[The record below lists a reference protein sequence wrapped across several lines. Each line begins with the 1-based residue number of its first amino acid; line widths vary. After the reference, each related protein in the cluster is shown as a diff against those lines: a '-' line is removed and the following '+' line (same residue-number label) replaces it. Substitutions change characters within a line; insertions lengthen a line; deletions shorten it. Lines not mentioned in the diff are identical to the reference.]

1 MRPDRVGPYRI
12 SDTLGSGGMGT
23 VYQAW
28 DERLERWVAIKSL
41 HPAAELSSDR
51 RERLIREARAV
62 ASLSHPAVTAV
73 HDILDEDGEIYVVME
88 YVEGSSLTRL
98 LLDAPLPPADV
109 LRIGRQI
116 ALGLQAAHDAGVVH
130 RDLKAENVLITR
142 RGQVKILD
150 FGLAKRF
157 DDPERDRPLT
167 DDGVVMGT
175 SRSMSPEQA
184 RGRELDPRSDL
195 FALGSLLY
203 EMLTGRHPF
212 QAATPLETMDRVVHH
227 RPTPIDRLRPAVP
240 PGLARLVSRL
250 LEKDRERRPGTAL
263 EVVAAM
269 DALGHLDATATWEE
283 TPAAIPAQRHSSAVD
298 RRVQRRRWGM
308 RAAAAL
314 AVLAVVAGLVAL
326 GLREPPSVVI
336 AVTRP
341 DVEGVASSE
350 SPLGSMLRTSAVDA
364 LAGLERVH
372 VVDPADVDAAGES
385 PREAAAAVGADQ
397 VLATTI
403 EAAGQELLVTL
414 RCFAGSDAT
423 VLWTDGFT
431 AAGDEP
437 ELLARAVAARVAAAY
452 PERRRHDGSTTARIS
467 AADHQRYLQL
477 AAAIDRPQ
485 PGLDEPTIL
494 SRLHTLR
501 ADNPDFLPLYLAEV
515 RVACFLF
522 DSTGTLSYLDQAEDA
537 AAGARRAAPEDPR
550 AWAATWRVAL
560 AEGDMEEAAA
570 ALDRLEAVDPT
581 DPELPV
587 RRARLAWR
595 RDEPEE
601 AVELLERAIRRR
613 KTWRDLWDLAEIRLH
628 TGDPARA
635 RGLLEEAL
643 ELVPG
648 HRIVRAKLAQLE
660 LLEGDPR
667 RAVELERAL
676 LEEHPSATHATNL
689 GTALLLLGE
698 YETAREVFD
707 EALEM
712 APDDP
717 ALVLNRADAE
727 ALLYGDDAAAV
738 WYRRALEA
746 AEGLEQA
753 TGRES
758 LDIRAQC
765 LAHLGRGLEAV
776 EAVQRQLERT
786 PDSAGA
792 HFTAALVY
800 AVIGD
805 RTSAVVSAARSIR
818 LGMQP
823 RWFSLP
829 FFASVRDDPA
839 FQAALETPRPGHGGA

>member
-1 MRPDRVGPYRI
+1 
-12 SDTLGSGGMGT
+12 
-23 VYQAW
+23 
-28 DERLERWVAIKSL
+28 
-41 HPAAELSSDR
+41 
-51 RERLIREARAV
+51 
-62 ASLSHPAVTAV
+62 
-73 HDILDEDGEIYVVME
+73 
-88 YVEGSSLTRL
+88 
-98 LLDAPLPPADV
+98 
-109 LRIGRQI
+109 
-116 ALGLQAAHDAGVVH
+116 
-130 RDLKAENVLITR
+130 
-142 RGQVKILD
+142 
-150 FGLAKRF
+150 
-157 DDPERDRPLT
+157 
-167 DDGVVMGT
+167 
-175 SRSMSPEQA
+175 
-184 RGRELDPRSDL
+184 
-195 FALGSLLY
+195 
-203 EMLTGRHPF
+203 
-212 QAATPLETMDRVVHH
+212 MD
-227 RPTPIDRLRPAVP
+227 
-240 PGLARLVSRL
+240 S
-250 LEKDRERRPGTAL
+250 
-263 EVVAAM
+263 
-269 DALGHLDATATWEE
+269 
-283 TPAAIPAQRHSSAVD
+283 
-298 RRVQRRRWGM
+298 
-308 RAAAAL
+308 
-314 AVLAVVAGLVAL
+314 
-326 GLREPPSVVI
+326 
-336 AVTRP
+336 
-341 DVEGVASSE
+341 
-350 SPLGSMLRTSAVDA
+350 

-372 VVDPADVDAAGES
+372 VVDPADVDAAGS
-385 PREAAAAVGADQ
+385 APREAAAAVGADQ
-397 VLATTI
+397 VLEMRV
-403 EAAGQELLVTL
+403 EAAGQEVLVTL
-414 RCFAGSDAT
+414 RCLAGADAT

-452 PERRRHDGSTTARIS
+452 PERRRRDGSEAARIS
-467 AADHQRYLQL
+467 PADHQRYLRL

-494 SRLHTLR
+494 SRLRALR
-501 ADNPDFLPLYLAEV
+501 ADNPGFLPLYLAEV

-522 DSTGTLSYLDQAEDA
+522 DSTGTLSYLDDAEDA
-537 AAGARRAAPEDPR
+537 ADGARRAAPEDPR
-550 AWAATWRVAL
+550 TWAAAWRVAL
-560 AEGDMEEAAA
+560 AKGDLEAAAA
-570 ALDRLEAVDPT
+570 ALDHLEAVDPT

-595 RDEPEE
+595 RDDPEA
-601 AVELLERAIRRR
+601 AVELLERAMRRR
-613 KTWRDLWDLAEIRLH
+613 RTWRGLWDLAEIHLH

-635 RGLLEEAL
+635 RALLQEAL

-667 RAVELERAL
+667 RAASLERAL

-698 YETAREVFD
+698 YEAARETFD

-717 ALVLNRADAE
+717 GLLLNRADAE
-727 ALLYGDDAAAV
+727 ALLYGDDVATE

-746 AEGLEQA
+746 AERLDRA

-776 EAVQRQLERT
+776 EAVQRQLQRT

-818 LGMQP
+818 LGMEP

-839 FQAALETPRPGHGGA
+839 FRAALEKRRPDHGSP